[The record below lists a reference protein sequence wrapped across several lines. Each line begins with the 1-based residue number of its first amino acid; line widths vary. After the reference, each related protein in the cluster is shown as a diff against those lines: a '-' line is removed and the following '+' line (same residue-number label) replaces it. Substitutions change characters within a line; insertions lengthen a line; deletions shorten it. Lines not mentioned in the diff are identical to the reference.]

1 MGATFLAYCLSVAQ
15 KCHCVISL
23 CVKQSQL
30 CQFDVMSSMEGTKA
44 GSVCVYVL
52 RECVVNEL
60 EKEAGMEEASNFHW
74 SITSP

>member
-23 CVKQSQL
+23 DVKQSQF
-30 CQFDVMSSMEGTKA
+30 CQFDVMSSTEGTKPVA
-44 GSVCVYVL
+44 ECVCIL

-60 EKEAGMEEASNFHW
+60 EKEAGMEKASNFHW
-74 SITSP
+74 SFIS